1 MMAEETVTCQV
12 TVTNEQ
18 GLHLRPA
25 DALVQLAQ
33 RFVADIELVHEDGCF
48 DAKSIL
54 EVMALGAGPGTQL
67 VVQARGLDA
76 KQAVALLAS
85 AFHEGFDQTYSTER
99 VDRDPTGQ
107 QQPDS

>member
-33 RFVADIELVHEDGCF
+33 KFVADIELVYEGGSF

-76 KQAVALLAS
+76 SQAVALLAS
-85 AFHEGFDQTYSTER
+85 AFQEGFDQSGKRES
-99 VDRDPTGQ
+99 G
-107 QQPDS
+107 S